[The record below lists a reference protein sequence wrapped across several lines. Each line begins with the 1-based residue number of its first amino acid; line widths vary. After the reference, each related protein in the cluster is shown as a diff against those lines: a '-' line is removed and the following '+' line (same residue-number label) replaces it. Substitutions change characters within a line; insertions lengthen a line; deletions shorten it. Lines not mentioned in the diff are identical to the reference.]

1 MTPRLKRIGR
11 LIELRGRA
19 ADAARV
25 ALAQAVAATAVRR
38 AEERA
43 AEAAWEAAMDAEH
56 PRSVGDLEDTHD
68 AIQALRHMLERAR
81 DEVRA
86 AEISETA
93 HRHHVQ
99 EAEKDRKKLEVW
111 RDAMHETLTA
121 DAARLERRATDE
133 TAARIRKT

>member
-25 ALAQAVAATAVRR
+25 ALAQATAELTQRR
-38 AEERA
+38 AEARA
-43 AEAAWEAAMDAEH
+43 AEAAWEAAMDADH
-56 PRSVGDLEDTHD
+56 PRSVGDLEDAHD
-68 AIQALRHMLERAR
+68 AIQALRHALERAR

-86 AEISETA
+86 AEISEDT

-121 DAARLERRATDE
+121 DAARLEQRATDE